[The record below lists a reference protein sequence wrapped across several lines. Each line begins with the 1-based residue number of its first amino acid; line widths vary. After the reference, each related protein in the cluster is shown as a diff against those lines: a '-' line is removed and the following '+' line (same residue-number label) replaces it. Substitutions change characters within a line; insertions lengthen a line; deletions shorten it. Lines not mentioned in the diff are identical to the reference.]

1 MELTFN
7 HALVVGLGVSGCE
20 AALKL
25 RTLGI
30 PVTVT
35 DRGDGAALRSR
46 ASQLLESGAVV
57 ILNDTS
63 PAIPGDCDLLVVS
76 PGVPKYAPLLVEARE
91 RDIPI
96 WSEIELAWHWIKG
109 PLVAVTGTNGK
120 TTTVTLIAEILNR
133 AGRPAV
139 AAGNI
144 GTPLVKAAAEAAP
157 GEVLVAEVSS
167 FQLEHIVQFR
177 PAISVLLNITDDHYD
192 WHPDM
197 ADYEQAKARIYANQK
212 TEDHFICNLDDPP
225 CVALAEAATCTV
237 DFYTKTDD
245 SRAATFVAGERIL
258 SKLGPDATATD
269 LGAVDELRLRGAH
282 NLENSMAAASVALLL
297 DVTAASIRK
306 TLSEFEGLEHRI
318 EEVTTLR
325 EVTFFNDSKATN
337 PDAALRAVE
346 SFDQPIVVIMGG
358 RNKGLDFCALG
369 EALQTRAD
377 TGGLRACVLMGEAAS
392 EMSDDFTAGGYDFPC
407 VQVDDMEAA
416 VAEAMRLARPGDAV
430 LLTPACAS
438 FDAYGSYAE
447 RGRHFKSIVKNMA
460 GEAE

>member
-35 DRGDGAALRSR
+35 DRGDGAALRAR

-63 PAIPGDCDLLVVS
+63 PAIPEDCDLLVVS

-96 WSEIELAWHWIKG
+96 WSEIELAWHWVKG

-120 TTTVTLIAEILNR
+120 TTTVTLITEILNR

-197 ADYEQAKARIYANQK
+197 ADYERAKARIYANQK

-237 DFYTKTDD
+237 DFYTKTEDP
-245 SRAATFVAGERIL
+245 RAATFVLGERIL
-258 SKLGPDATATD
+258 SKLGPDAPATD
-269 LGAVDELRLRGAH
+269 LGAVDELRMLGAH

-297 DVTAASIRK
+297 DVPAESIHK

-318 EEVTTLR
+318 EEVTTLGD
-325 EVTFFNDSKATN
+325 VTFFNDSKATN

-392 EMSDDFTAGGYDFPC
+392 EMSDDFAAGGYDFPC
-407 VQVDDMEAA
+407 VQVNDMEAA
-416 VAEAMRLARPGDAV
+416 VAEAVHLARPGDAV

-438 FDAYGSYAE
+438 FDAYGSYAD
-447 RGRHFKSIVKNMA
+447 RGRHFKRIVKNMA
-460 GEAE
+460 GEAD